1 MQIGSE
7 VGLRAELE
15 AVLAAQRLAQAG
27 AGAPGREARR
37 ADLLKLKQAI
47 RAHRHNLV
55 HAAAADFGARPADET
70 LILDV
75 GPVVQGI
82 NHLRRHL
89 GRWMR
94 PERRSVPITLWPGRA
109 RIIREPLGV
118 VGIMAPWNY
127 PFGLSL
133 MPLATALAAGNRVM
147 LKPSELA
154 PESSRAIAALLRE
167 VFDPAQVAVVEGGV
181 ETGAAFAGL
190 PFDHLFFTG
199 STEVGRKV
207 MRAAA
212 DNLVPVTLELGG
224 KSPVILSRD
233 ADFEKAARDI
243 AFGKIANAG
252 QTCIA
257 PDYVLIHDEDAAG
270 FAERLAA
277 AMKRARAVAARREG
291 PCGIISDRHSQRLLS
306 LMDEARD
313 LGATV
318 IGAGPEGASSTFPAI
333 VLDAPP
339 DSRLMREEI
348 FGPILPVVTY
358 NLIDEAI
365 AHVTSAPKPLALY
378 IYSGSGAER
387 DRILRETQSGN
398 VTTNGMM
405 THYAVDDLPFGGVG
419 HSGIGAYHGR
429 AGFDAM
435 SHAKGVFEE
444 PRRSLIPLGRPG
456 GRFAKLFAR
465 YMMR

>member
-1 MQIGSE
+1 MDNGSDS
-7 VGLRAELE
+7 GLRVHLE
-15 AVLAAQRLAQAG
+15 AFLANQRLAQAG
-27 AGAPGREARR
+27 AGAPDLDARR
-37 ADLLKLKQAI
+37 ADLLKLKKAI
-47 RAHRHNLV
+47 QAHRRDFV
-55 HAAAADFGARPADET
+55 RAAAADFGARPAEDT

-82 NHLRRHL
+82 NQMRRHLRR
-89 GRWMR
+89 WMQ

-109 RIIREPLGV
+109 RILRDPLGV

-154 PESSRAIAALLRE
+154 PESSRQIAALVRNA
-167 VFDPAQVAVVEGGV
+167 FDPAQVVVVEGDA

-199 STEVGRKV
+199 STGVGRKV

-224 KSPVILSRD
+224 KSPVILARD
-233 ADFEKAARDI
+233 ADFAKAARDI

-257 PDYVLIHDEDAAG
+257 PDYVLVHEEDAAA
-270 FAERLAA
+270 FADRLGAE
-277 AMKRARAVAARREG
+277 MKRKYAVSARRSG
-291 PCGIISDRHSQRLLS
+291 PCGIISARHSDRLQS
-306 LMDEARD
+306 LLDEARD
-313 LGATV
+313 MGARV
-318 IGAGPEGASSTFPAI
+318 IETGPQDGGIGPTI
-333 VLDAPP
+333 VLNAPP
-339 DSRLMREEI
+339 ESRLLTEEI
-348 FGPILPVVTY
+348 FGPILPILTY
-358 NLIDEAI
+358 VEIDEAI
-365 AHVTSAPKPLALY
+365 GNVASGPKPLALY
-378 IYSGSGAER
+378 LYSDDRAVR
-387 DRILRETQSGN
+387 DHILRNTSSGN
-398 VTTNGMM
+398 VTVNGVM

-419 HSGIGAYHGR
+419 QSGIGAYHGR

>member
-1 MQIGSE
+1 MES
-7 VGLRAELE
+7 GLETGIREELE
-15 AVLAAQRLAQAG
+15 DLLAAQRLAQAG
-27 AGAPGREARR
+27 AELPDLEARR
-37 ADLLKLKQAI
+37 ADLLKLKKAI
-47 RAHRHNLV
+47 RAHRRDLV
-55 HAAAADFGARPADET
+55 RAAAADFGARPAEET
-70 LILDV
+70 LILDI

-82 NHLRRHL
+82 NHMRRHL
-89 GRWMR
+89 RRWMR
-94 PERRSVPITLWPGRA
+94 PERRSVPFTLWPGRA
-109 RIIREPLGV
+109 RIIRQPLGV

-133 MPLATALAAGNRVM
+133 MPLATALAAGNRAM

-181 ETGAAFAGL
+181 ETGAAFASL

-199 STEVGRKV
+199 STDIGRKV

-212 DNLVPVTLELGG
+212 ENLVPVTLELGG
-224 KSPVILSRD
+224 KSPVLLARD
-233 ADFEKAARDI
+233 ADFDKAARDV
-243 AFGKIANAG
+243 AFGKLANAG

-257 PDYVLIHDEDAAG
+257 PDYVLIHREDAAA
-270 FAERLAA
+270 FVERLAA
-277 AMKRARAVAARREG
+277 AIKRARAIAARRAG
-291 PCGIISDRHSQRLLS
+291 PCGIISDRHSERLRS
-306 LMDEARD
+306 LIDEARD
-313 LGATV
+313 MGATV
-318 IGAGPEGASSTFPAI
+318 IGTGPEGGGVPAI
-333 VLDAPP
+333 VLNAPP
-339 DSRLMREEI
+339 GLRLLREEI

-358 NLIDEAI
+358 GEIDDAI
-365 AHVTSAPKPLALY
+365 AHVASGAKPLALY
-378 IYSGSGAER
+378 LYSGDGAVK

-398 VTTNGMM
+398 VTMNGVM

-419 HSGIGAYHGR
+419 QSGIGAYHGR